1 MNRKCKTSNIGKL
14 CIEKREICDPG
25 DIAESLNDHF
35 VSIGKKLAK
44 EIPETEDPPTANL
57 NELTSEIRFRFKYVT
72 KSKVFSLIAKLKIGK
87 ATGLHNLPNKV
98 LKLSRYYISS
108 SLADIF
114 NASIKT
120 RIFPDD
126 FKLAK
131 VTSIYKTGDKDD
143 PGNNRPIS
151 VLPSTSRLFEK
162 VLYDQLYDYF
172 AKNKLL
178 SDEQCG
184 FRSLHSTALAL
195 S

>member
-1 MNRKCKTSNIGKL
+1 MKMKVNYAIRDARRIYYIKKIDENEGNLKQTWKVLNHAMNRKCKTSNIGKL
-14 CIEKREICDPG
+14 CIEIREICDPG

-57 NELTSEIRFRFKYVT
+57 NELTSDIRFRFKYVT
-72 KSKVFSLIAKLKIGK
+72 KSKVFSLITQLKNGK

-108 SLADIF
+108 SLANIF

-126 FKLAK
+126 LKFGK
-131 VTSIYKTGDKDD
+131 VIPIY
-143 PGNNRPIS
+143 
-151 VLPSTSRLFEK
+151 
-162 VLYDQLYDYF
+162 
-172 AKNKLL
+172 
-178 SDEQCG
+178 
-184 FRSLHSTALAL
+184 
-195 S
+195 